1 MYKIKHLSP
10 LMWTTRTTVVRPETI
25 GFPPTNQALQS
36 FNVNGRKF
44 LWDRAFV
51 SDAGKGD
58 YY

>member
-1 MYKIKHLSP
+1 
-10 LMWTTRTTVVRPETI
+10 MWTTRTTVVTPETI

-36 FNVNGRKF
+36 FNVKGRKF